1 MGEKELFTWQG
12 TGKKKK
18 AEMKLKSLRIAFS
31 FK

>member
-18 AEMKLKSLRIAFS
+18 KSGNEVKISANSL
-31 FK
+31 